1 MIWNCAICVFWRTRL
16 SIKKILT
23 KEKCKEHIRID
34 QQAGKKVVFTN
45 GCFDILHVGH
55 LTLLEKAKSFGDRL
69 CVGVNSDASVRI
81 LKGENRP
88 INSQEDRTRL
98 LAALSVVDYVT
109 VFEEQTPCKIIS
121 CLRPDIHVKGG
132 DYDPNDFD
140 NMPEAK
146 VVREYGGKIK
156 IIGLV
161 EGKSSTNIIKQ
172 L

>member
-1 MIWNCAICVFWRTRL
+1 M

-23 KEKCKEHIRID
+23 KDECKERIRID
-34 QQAGKKVVFTN
+34 QQEGKKVVFTN
-45 GCFDILHVGH
+45 GCFDVLHVGH

-69 CVGVNSDASVRI
+69 CVGINSDASVKI

-98 LAALSVVDYVT
+98 LAALYVVDYVT
-109 VFEEQTPCKIIS
+109 VFDEQTPCEIIS
-121 CLRPDIHVKGG
+121 FLRPDIHVKGG

-146 VVREYGGKIK
+146 VVKEYGGTIK
-156 IIGLV
+156 IINLV
-161 EGKSSTNIIKQ
+161 EGKSSSNIIKQ

>member
-1 MIWNCAICVFWRTRL
+1 M
-16 SIKKILT
+16 SIKKILNRN
-23 KEKCKEHIRID
+23 KCKEHIRID

-55 LTLLEKAKSFGDRL
+55 LTLLEKAKSFGDLL
-69 CVGVNSDASVRI
+69 CVGVNSDTSVKI

-88 INSQEDRTRL
+88 INSQKDRTRL
-98 LAALSVVDYVT
+98 LAALYVVDYVT
-109 VFEEQTPCKIIS
+109 VFDEQNPCEIIS
-121 CLRPDIHVKGG
+121 FLRPDIHVKGG

-146 VVREYGGKIK
+146 VVREYGGAVK
-156 IIGLV
+156 IINFV